1 MKRILSTALVLSM
14 LAAQAQIVTVESI
27 ERLNVGNDDAQIAQ
41 AIAISPRGD
50 YLLLSSDTKQGLV
63 KWDLATSQGTVLA
76 TGSINGSEVNIS
88 DDGSRVTF
96 EEVSFHN
103 GRRQSAVKAIRP
115 ATGELETVTSVGRHQ
130 SPVISRDE
138 NASGKPSLTHHH
150 LKLYITRDGVT
161 RQLAPAGEEENY
173 IWASL
178 SPDGS
183 RVLCYVSGRGAF
195 VCDIDGTNV
204 VSMGDITAPKWWDDN
219 TIVGM
224 DEVDDEYCVIASA
237 IVMRTIGGTE
247 QTLTGDDVIATYPLP
262 CRDSGKIA
270 FSTPDGGIY
279 MIHVK

>member
-1 MKRILSTALVLSM
+1 MKKMIITMSLLATL

-27 ERLNVGNDDAQIAQ
+27 ERLSIAGDDGKVNQ
-41 AIAISPRGD
+41 AVAISPQGN

-63 KWDLATSQGTVLA
+63 KWDLTTSQSTVLA
-76 TGSINGSEVNIS
+76 TGSINGSEVSIS
-88 DDGSRVTF
+88 DDGSRVTY

-115 ATGELETVTSVGRHQ
+115 ATGELETVTTVGRHQ
-130 SPVISRDE
+130 SPL
-138 NASGKPSLTHHH
+138 LTHHH
-150 LKLYITRDGVT
+150 LKLYITHDGVT
-161 RQLAPAGEEENY
+161 RQLAPVGEEENY

-178 SPDGS
+178 SPDGT
-183 RVLCYVSGRGAF
+183 RVLCYVSGRGTL

-237 IVMRTIGGTE
+237 IVMRTLGGTE

-262 CRDSGKIA
+262 CRESGKIA

-279 MIHVK
+279 MIHVE